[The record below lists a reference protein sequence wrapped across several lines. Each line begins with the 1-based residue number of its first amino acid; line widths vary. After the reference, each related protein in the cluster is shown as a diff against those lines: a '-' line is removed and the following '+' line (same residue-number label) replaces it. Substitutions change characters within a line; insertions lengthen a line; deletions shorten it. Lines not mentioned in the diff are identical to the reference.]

1 MDDRMVTISVKI
13 PKELRARLKK
23 SHIRVSA
30 VVRHILER
38 KALEEEARKLNGEIK
53 RHRKLFDKISV
64 EDVVRDLRE
73 DRAGG

>member
-73 DRAGG
+73 DRARG